1 MPLIGGVAGLFQ
13 RGTTRTVMV
22 LGPLAFK
29 LARGERGRRC
39 NRFEIDL
46 YERVNPRRRAMLCPA
61 LWCARSGSV
70 LVARA
75 ARPLTLEERDHLW
88 KIEGFPDS
96 DYVPPDETEPFEY
109 KPSDWGWLDDRLVAL
124 DYAAP
129 VLFE

>member
-1 MPLIGGVAGLFQ
+1 VI
-13 RGTTRTVMV
+13 V

-29 LARGERGRRC
+29 FARGERGRRS
-39 NRFEIDL
+39 NRFEIEL
-46 YERVNPRRRAMLCPA
+46 YERTNPQRRAMLCPA
-61 LWCARSGSV
+61 LWCFQSGSL

-88 KIEGFPDS
+88 KTDGFPKW

-109 KPSDWGWLDDRLVAL
+109 KPSDWGWLDGRPVAL
-124 DYAAP
+124 DYSAP